1 MTSSAP
7 TSPQPAAFSVRPV
20 LPIVLENAVVR
31 LEPLAAHH
39 REALL
44 ALGED
49 ERVWGIVQLP
59 AGGLPAYLDMAYAW
73 AAPNVH
79 VPFVVVRRSDEAV
92 IGMSRM
98 FDIRPEHGALEI
110 GYTWYAPEAHGTLIN
125 PAAKRL
131 LLGYAFDLGFERVQL
146 KTDLRNKQ
154 SQAAMAKL
162 GATREGVLRHQLRL
176 PDGRWRDSVFFSILA
191 EEWPAV
197 RDGLDARLSR
207 GLSQQPPEGSR

>member
-1 MTSSAP
+1 MSATAPAP
-7 TSPQPAAFSVRPV
+7 TAPPDLAVRPV

-39 REALL
+39 RAALL
-44 ALGED
+44 AIGED

-59 AGGLPAYLDMAYAW
+59 AGGLPAYLDIAYAA

-92 IGMSRM
+92 VGMSRM

-110 GYTWYAPEAHGTLIN
+110 GYTWYAPAAHGTLIN

-146 KTDLRNKQ
+146 KTDVRNKQ

-176 PDGRWRDSVFFSILA
+176 PDGRFRDTVFFSILA
-191 EEWPAV
+191 AEWPAV
-197 RDGLDARLSR
+197 RERLDARLAHADA
-207 GLSQQPPEGSR
+207 GLTKA

>member
-1 MTSSAP
+1 MSSV
-7 TSPQPAAFSVRPV
+7 SPAAAAASPPPFSVRPV

-31 LEPLAAHH
+31 LEPLEERH
-39 REALL
+39 RAALL

-59 AGGLPAYLDMAYAW
+59 AGGLPAYLDTAYAL

-110 GYTWYAPEAHGTLIN
+110 GYTWYAPEAHGTLVN

-191 EEWPAV
+191 EEWPSV
-197 RDGLDARLSR
+197 RERLDARLAA
-207 GLSQQPPEGSR
+207 GQA

>member
-1 MTSSAP
+1 MSSA
-7 TSPQPAAFSVRPV
+7 SPAAASPPPFVVRPV

-31 LEPLAAHH
+31 LEPLEERH
-39 REALL
+39 RAPLL

-59 AGGLPAYLDMAYAW
+59 AGGLPAYLDLAYAW

-110 GYTWYAPEAHGTLIN
+110 GYTWYAPEAHGSLIN

-154 SQAAMAKL
+154 SQAAMVKL

-191 EEWPAV
+191 EEWPSV
-197 RDGLDARLSR
+197 RERLDARLAA
-207 GLSQQPPEGSR
+207 GAPPELTKP

>member
-1 MTSSAP
+1 MPPAASTAP
-7 TSPQPAAFSVRPV
+7 AFSVRPV
-20 LPIVLENAVVR
+20 LPVVLENAVVR
-31 LEPLAAHH
+31 LEPLEERH
-39 REALL
+39 RAPLL

-59 AGGLPAYLDMAYAW
+59 AGGLNAYLDLAYAW

-79 VPFVVVRRSDEAV
+79 VPFVVVRRSDDRV

-98 FDIRPEHGALEI
+98 FDIRPEHGGLEI
-110 GYTWYAPEAHGTLIN
+110 GYTWYVPEAHGSLVN

-146 KTDLRNKQ
+146 KTDVRNKQ

-176 PDGRWRDSVFFSILA
+176 PDGRWRDTVFFSILSA
-191 EEWPAV
+191 EWPSV
-197 RDGLDARLSR
+197 RERLDARLAAGVAAS
-207 GLSQQPPEGSR
+207 LTKA

>member
-1 MTSSAP
+1 MDFIRIMSASAP
-7 TSPQPAAFSVRPV
+7 SAPPAFSVRPV

-31 LEPLAAHH
+31 LEPLAGHH
-39 REALL
+39 RDALL

-59 AGGLPAYLDMAYAW
+59 AGGLPAYLDFAYAW

-131 LLGYAFDLGFERVQL
+131 MLGYAFDLGFERVQL

-176 PDGRWRDSVFFSILA
+176 PDGRWRDSVFFSILSD
-191 EEWPAV
+191 EWPAV
-197 RDGLDARLSR
+197 RERLDARLTP
-207 GLSQQPPEGSR
+207 GQA